1 MATTPVNPG
10 TVDWTG
16 ENPGIYLKETADGP
30 YTCLASFFRV
40 FYSPHGPGHAL
51 FLLWDA
57 QSEHPYNACYSDNE
71 RLAEYLRD
79 EFLVHFTTF
88 RGNPLLDGLP
98 LRRAG
103 SFGRGGDPRSEYLEV
118 VDAQGFEIRL
128 TWRGLGQPYLIHVPA
143 AQSSTGAHDLF
154 SLFIDAPEA
163 EVVVNGEPGVGKPFP
178 RDFFGRQ
185 GSSAFLAFAETWL
198 RPA

>member
-79 EFLVHFTTF
+79 ESLVHFTTF

-98 LRRAG
+98 LRRAFPEFLRIAG
-103 SFGRGGDPRSEYLEV
+103 EHLDDVFRAAPDAACKIAGAKARQDRALDDDARNRVRERSF
-118 VDAQGFEIRL
+118 
-128 TWRGLGQPYLIHVPA
+128 
-143 AQSSTGAHDLF
+143 
-154 SLFIDAPEA
+154 
-163 EVVVNGEPGVGKPFP
+163 
-178 RDFFGRQ
+178 
-185 GSSAFLAFAETWL
+185 
-198 RPA
+198 